1 MPAHDTEI
9 IDYSDRSRKRR
20 RSSASLPEDPSTS
33 AIGSASNIQ
42 DRKRARASKDSAS
55 HGARDMR
62 LEHNQQEHQR
72 GRTSTNGSSQ
82 NGSSPHANGSARSN
96 GDTNGFH
103 GNGFADA
110 VATDKS
116 PFYGHDR
123 EEVTRI
129 LLQSLSDLGYH
140 GASEQLSRESGY
152 QLEIPSVAAFRSA
165 VQLGE
170 WEEAE
175 TLLFGT
181 ENADQEG
188 GVSLGNGNTAGSPAS
203 LRKERQSF
211 GGRNGS
217 TQLGLPLSEGAD
229 ITLLKFLIRQQKYLE
244 LLEQRDLGAA
254 LGVLRNE
261 LTPLKKDVERLHF
274 LSA

>member
-1 MPAHDTEI
+1 
-9 IDYSDRSRKRR
+9 
-20 RSSASLPEDPSTS
+20 
-33 AIGSASNIQ
+33 
-42 DRKRARASKDSAS
+42 
-55 HGARDMR
+55 MR
-62 LEHNQQEHQR
+62 FENGQQEHQR

-82 NGSSPHANGSARSN
+82 NGSSPHTANGSARSN

-103 GNGFADA
+103 GNGSTGA
-110 VATDKS
+110 VAVDTS

-123 EEVTRI
+123 EEVTKI

-140 GASEQLSRESGY
+140 GVVEHLSRESGY
-152 QLEIPSVAAFRSA
+152 QLEIPSVSAFRSA

-181 ENADQEG
+181 ENTDQEG
-188 GVSLGNGNTAGSPAS
+188 GVSLGNGNTTSAS
-203 LRKERQSF
+203 LRKDRLSF
-211 GGRNGS
+211 DSRNGS

-229 ITLLKFLIRQQKYLE
+229 ITWLKFLLRQQKYLE
-244 LLEQRDLGAA
+244 LLEQRDVGAA

>member
-1 MPAHDTEI
+1 M
-9 IDYSDRSRKRR
+9 
-20 RSSASLPEDPSTS
+20 
-33 AIGSASNIQ
+33 
-42 DRKRARASKDSAS
+42 RASRDSAS

-62 LEHNQQEHQR
+62 LEHSHQEHQR
-72 GRTSTNGSSQ
+72 DRNSANGSSQ

-96 GDTNGFH
+96 GESNGFH
-103 GNGFADA
+103 GNGFASA
-110 VATDKS
+110 VAADKS

-129 LLQSLSDLGYH
+129 LLQSLSDLGYR
-140 GASEQLSRESGY
+140 GAAEQLSRESGY

-181 ENADQEG
+181 ESADQDG
-188 GVSLGNGNTAGSPAS
+188 GVLLGNGNTADSAS
-203 LRKERQSF
+203 SSRKQRQSF
-211 GGRNGS
+211 GSQNGS
-217 TQLGLPLSEGAD
+217 TVGLPLSEGAD
-229 ITLLKFLIRQQKYLE
+229 ITWLKFLIRQQKYLE
-244 LLEQRDLGAA
+244 LLEHRDLGAA

-261 LTPLKKDVERLHF
+261 LAPLKKDVERLHF

>member
-1 MPAHDTEI
+1 
-9 IDYSDRSRKRR
+9 
-20 RSSASLPEDPSTS
+20 
-33 AIGSASNIQ
+33 
-42 DRKRARASKDSAS
+42 
-55 HGARDMR
+55 MR
-62 LEHNQQEHQR
+62 LEHGQQEHQR

-82 NGSSPHANGSARSN
+82 NGSSPHANGSSRSN
-96 GDTNGFH
+96 GETNGFH
-103 GNGFADA
+103 GNGFAGA
-110 VATDKS
+110 VAANTS

-129 LLQSLSDLGYH
+129 LLQSLSDLGYQ
-140 GASEQLSRESGY
+140 GAAEQLSRESGY

-175 TLLFGT
+175 ILLFGT
-181 ENADQEG
+181 EHADQEG
-188 GVSLGNGNTAGSPAS
+188 GVSLGNGNTTGNAPP
-203 LRKERQSF
+203 LRKAY
-211 GGRNGS
+211 GNRNGS

-229 ITLLKFLIRQQKYLE
+229 ITWLKFLIRQQKYLE
-244 LLEQRDLGAA
+244 LLEQRDVGAA

>member
-1 MPAHDTEI
+1 M
-9 IDYSDRSRKRR
+9 
-20 RSSASLPEDPSTS
+20 
-33 AIGSASNIQ
+33 
-42 DRKRARASKDSAS
+42 RASKDPAS

-62 LEHNQQEHQR
+62 LEHSQQEHPR
-72 GRTSTNGSSQ
+72 DRSSTNGSSQ

-96 GDTNGFH
+96 GETNGFH
-103 GNGFADA
+103 GNGFAAA
-110 VATDKS
+110 VAADTS
-116 PFYGHDR
+116 PFFGHDR

-129 LLQSLSDLGYH
+129 LLQSLSDLGYR
-140 GASEQLSRESGY
+140 GAAEQLSRESGY

-181 ENADQEG
+181 ENSDQDG
-188 GVSLGNGNTAGSPAS
+188 GVSLGNGNTADSTS
-203 LRKERQSF
+203 SRKERHSLVSH
-211 GGRNGS
+211 NGA
-217 TQLGLPLSEGAD
+217 TQAGLPLSEGAD
-229 ITLLKFLIRQQKYLE
+229 ITWLRFLIRQQKYLE

-261 LTPLKKDVERLHF
+261 LAPLKKDVERLHF

>member
-1 MPAHDTEI
+1 VPAHDTET
-9 IDYSDRSRKRR
+9 IDFSDRPRKRR
-20 RSSASLPEDPSTS
+20 RSSASLSEKPTTS
-33 AIGSASNIQ
+33 ATDGAFNIQ
-42 DRKRARASKDSAS
+42 DRKRARASKDPAS

-62 LEHNQQEHQR
+62 FENGQQEHQR

-82 NGSSPHANGSARSN
+82 NGSSPHTNGSARSN

-103 GNGFADA
+103 GNGSTGA
-110 VATDKS
+110 VAVNTT

-123 EEVTRI
+123 EEVTKI

-140 GASEQLSRESGY
+140 GVVEHLSRESGY
-152 QLEIPSVAAFRSA
+152 QLEIPSVSAFRSA

-188 GVSLGNGNTAGSPAS
+188 GVSLGNGNTTSAS
-203 LRKERQSF
+203 LRKDRDRLSF
-211 GGRNGS
+211 GSRNGS

-229 ITLLKFLIRQQKYLE
+229 ITWLKFLLRQQKYLE
-244 LLEQRDLGAA
+244 LLERRDVGAA

-261 LTPLKKDVERLHF
+261 LQPLKKDVERLHF

>member
-1 MPAHDTEI
+1 
-9 IDYSDRSRKRR
+9 
-20 RSSASLPEDPSTS
+20 
-33 AIGSASNIQ
+33 
-42 DRKRARASKDSAS
+42 
-55 HGARDMR
+55 MR
-62 LEHNQQEHQR
+62 FENGQQEHQR

-82 NGSSPHANGSARSN
+82 NGSSPNTTNGSARSN
-96 GDTNGFH
+96 GGTNGFH
-103 GNGFADA
+103 GNGSTGA
-110 VATDKS
+110 VAVDTS

-123 EEVTRI
+123 EEVTKI

-140 GASEQLSRESGY
+140 GVVEHLSRESGY
-152 QLEIPSVAAFRSA
+152 QLEIPSVSAFRSA

-181 ENADQEG
+181 ENTDQEG
-188 GVSLGNGNTAGSPAS
+188 GVSLGNGNTTSAS
-203 LRKERQSF
+203 LRKDRLSF
-211 GGRNGS
+211 DSRNGS
-217 TQLGLPLSEGAD
+217 TQLGLPLSEGTD
-229 ITLLKFLIRQQKYLE
+229 ITWLKFLLRQQKYLE
-244 LLEQRDLGAA
+244 LLEQRDVGAA